1 MKLIVGRAI
10 RYGCNQLRRGIRKS
24 VHFTHR
30 QLGISPGVVRLSPME
45 TRHAREYRR
54 HDHAATMFHW
64 SPLDRIITV
73 PGNRKHHVDTGWEIM
88 FCNAAVTLR
97 LRVSVTVFLTR
108 RKFR

>member
-30 QLGISPGVVRLSPME
+30 QLGISPGVVQVSPME

-64 SPLDRIITV
+64 SPLDRILQCREIVNIT
-73 PGNRKHHVDTGWEIM
+73 
-88 FCNAAVTLR
+88 
-97 LRVSVTVFLTR
+97 
-108 RKFR
+108 